1 MMKETIFREYD
12 IRGLVDTELIID
24 EMYDLGCAIAFY
36 LLEVNSAVK
45 KIVVAMDGREHS
57 PFIKDNICRALQ
69 DSGLD
74 VLFIGVCTSPMMYF
88 STHTLPVDAGIMITA
103 SHNPKEYNGLKISLG
118 THSLWGVQIKEIGKL
133 YYDKKRCIGNVKGSY
148 SEQSVKNNYIA
159 WHSEKFAHLKNS
171 EIAAVIDCGN
181 GAAGVVLPDI
191 VKIMGWKNV
200 QLLCEDIDGTFPH
213 HEADPTNLKNMQ
225 DVRAVLETTDATV
238 GIGFD
243 GDADRMGAMTKEGE
257 LVAGDKMIALFAQPM
272 LQQYPGMT
280 VVYNVVCS
288 DGLTEV
294 LQEWGAQTIMTP
306 VGHSIIEENMETHHA
321 MLGGETSCH
330 FFFRD
335 RHFGYDDG
343 VYAMFRLIELLV
355 QSDKSLTELLS
366 VFPQKITSPEFR
378 LPCAEETKHFIVKQI
393 KDLFLQ
399 QKNVKIL
406 AIDGVRV
413 TTDYGWGIIRASNTQ
428 PVLSIRFEANTQ
440 ENLKQV
446 KNSFIQVLK
455 GYFDEKY
462 LGEQLQMN

>member
-1 MMKETIFREYD
+1 
-12 IRGLVDTELIID
+12 
-24 EMYDLGCAIAFY
+24 
-36 LLEVNSAVK
+36 
-45 KIVVAMDGREHS
+45 
-57 PFIKDNICRALQ
+57 
-69 DSGLD
+69 
-74 VLFIGVCTSPMMYF
+74 
-88 STHTLPVDAGIMITA
+88 
-103 SHNPKEYNGLKISLG
+103 
-118 THSLWGVQIKEIGKL
+118 
-133 YYDKKRCIGNVKGSY
+133 
-148 SEQSVKNNYIA
+148 
-159 WHSEKFAHLKNS
+159 
-171 EIAAVIDCGN
+171 
-181 GAAGVVLPDI
+181 
-191 VKIMGWKNV
+191 
-200 QLLCEDIDGTFPH
+200 
-213 HEADPTNLKNMQ
+213 
-225 DVRAVLETTDATV
+225 
-238 GIGFD
+238 
-243 GDADRMGAMTKEGE
+243 MGAMTKEGE